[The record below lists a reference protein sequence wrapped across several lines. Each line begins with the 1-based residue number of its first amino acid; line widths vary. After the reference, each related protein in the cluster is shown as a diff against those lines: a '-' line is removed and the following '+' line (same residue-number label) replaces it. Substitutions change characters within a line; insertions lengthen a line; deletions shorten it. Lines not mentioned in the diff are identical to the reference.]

1 MSENKEY
8 PKIVLKKKQIQKL
21 VDFSLEE
28 GIEFTVRQQQFP
40 DTDWEVE
47 MKIND
52 INTAIL
58 TGMYLRENKL
68 EPEGF
73 GIEKYKKTQS
83 KKKNG
88 SNNSN
93 DESDTEATGDQKN
106 TEPKTDTTTLKTS
119 QEKKETETNK
129 EESPGISSKDDLK
142 TGPEKE
148 TKLGF

>member
-1 MSENKEY
+1 MAENKEY
-8 PKIVLKKKQIQKL
+8 PKIVLKKNQIQKL

-28 GIEFTVRQQQFP
+28 GIEFTVRQQKFP

-47 MKIND
+47 LKIND

-73 GIEKYKKTQS
+73 GFEKYKKTQT

-93 DESDTEATGDQKN
+93 DKSGTETSDDKKN
-106 TEPKTDTTTLKTS
+106 TE
-119 QEKKETETNK
+119 TETTAIKSPQETKANEKK
-129 EESPGISSKDDLK
+129 EESPDTSLKDDSE
-142 TGPEKE
+142 TIAEKE
-148 TKLGF
+148 NKLGF

>member
-1 MSENKEY
+1 MAENKEY

-28 GIEFTVRQQQFP
+28 GIEFTVRQQKFP

-73 GIEKYKKTQS
+73 GIEKYKKTQAR
-83 KKKNG
+83 KKNG
-88 SNNSN
+88 SNDSN
-93 DESDTEATGDQKN
+93 DEQDTESSDDKKN
-106 TEPKTDTTTLKTS
+106 TENKTETTAFKSS
-119 QEKKETETNK
+119 QETKTNDKK
-129 EESPGISSKDDLK
+129 EESPDTSIKDDPE
-142 TGPEKE
+142 TGSEIE
-148 TKLGF
+148 NKLGL

>member
-1 MSENKEY
+1 MEENKEY

-28 GIEFTVRQQQFP
+28 GIEFTVRQQKFP

-93 DESDTEATGDQKN
+93 DEKDEEISDDMNNKEHKPG
-106 TEPKTDTTTLKTS
+106 TTAFKS
-119 QEKKETETNK
+119 SPETRADETK
-129 EESPGISSKDDLK
+129 EESPDTSLKDE
-142 TGPEKE
+142 TGTGAKKE
-148 TKLGF
+148 NKLGF